1 MDFTSLTI
9 SAHMTED
16 RMERYIKIQMN
27 TGIGEPVVELKAWKK
42 GRWLYITNTGVAV
55 VVDEDKKVLITMYYL
70 TLEEA
75 QEYLHADKYNHIR
88 HTILKTID
96 KNIKRKLVAPTLKRQ
111 KRGK

>member
-42 GRWLYITNTGVAV
+42 GRWLYITDTGVAV
-55 VVDEDKKVLITMYYL
+55 VVDDDKTILITMYYL
-70 TLEEA
+70 TPEEV
-75 QEYLHADKYNHIR
+75 QEYLHADKYNYIR
-88 HTILKTID
+88 PKIVKVVES
-96 KNIKRKLVAPTLKRQ
+96 NVKRKLVAPTLKRQ